1 MGGNLRQAKP
11 REKEIISPSETFSG
25 LVLVSQSS
33 AVKSIGALSRG
44 LAVMHA
50 VEESSA
56 LTLAELHLQ
65 TGIPKASLLRILK
78 TLIESGWVVRHELER
93 RYAPAAAPGDF
104 GRAAQWRARLSAL
117 AAPVR
122 VTLEKRVPWPTD
134 LAVRDGTTM
143 LILDAH
149 RPINSLAV
157 NYRVLGFRPA
167 MLVSSLGRCYLAFCP
182 EQERRDIVAVLSR
195 KPNAQDRSAL
205 RREALQRLV
214 ATGRSLGYCTRDP
227 SELGFDSPERF
238 GALSVPVFAGHQLL
252 ASLSCSWLPRVTDEA
267 HIVAS
272 YLTTLRDAANLIG
285 ERALSA
291 GLTA

>member
-1 MGGNLRQAKP
+1 MGESA
-11 REKEIISPSETFSG
+11 
-25 LVLVSQSS
+25 

-56 LTLAELHLQ
+56 LTLAELHLR

-78 TLIESGWVVRHELER
+78 TLIESGWVIRHELER
-93 RYAPAAAPGDF
+93 RYAPAAAPGNS
-104 GRAAQWRARLSAL
+104 GAAAQWRARLSAL

-134 LAVRDGTTM
+134 LAVRDGSTM

-167 MLVSSLGRCYLAFCP
+167 MLVSSLGRCYLAFALRKNGVRSWPRCP
-182 EQERRDIVAVLSR
+182 ENLMHRIGRPCARMPCSAWWLQGDHVAIARAIHPSSVLIRPSVLAPSR
-195 KPNAQDRSAL
+195 CRSLRGIGCWPRSA
-205 RREALQRLV
+205 AP
-214 ATGRSLGYCTRDP
+214 GCPG
-227 SELGFDSPERF
+227 
-238 GALSVPVFAGHQLL
+238 
-252 ASLSCSWLPRVTDEA
+252 
-267 HIVAS
+267 
-272 YLTTLRDAANLIG
+272 
-285 ERALSA
+285 
-291 GLTA
+291 

>member
-1 MGGNLRQAKP
+1 MG
-11 REKEIISPSETFSG
+11 EPSG
-25 LVLVSQSS
+25 
-33 AVKSIGALSRG
+33 VKSIGALSRG

-56 LTLAELHLQ
+56 LTLAELHVQ

-93 RYAPAAAPGDF
+93 RYAPAAAPGNS
-104 GRAAQWRARLSAL
+104 GAAAQWRARLSAL
-117 AAPVR
+117 AAPIR

-134 LAVRDGTTM
+134 LAVRDGAAM

-182 EQERRDIVAVLSR
+182 EEERRAIVAALSR
-195 KPNAQDRSAL
+195 KPNEQDRSAL
-205 RREALQRLV
+205 RKEALQRLV
-214 ATGRSLGYCTRDP
+214 AAGRSRGYCTRDP

-238 GALSVPVFAGHQLL
+238 GAISVPVFAGQALI

-267 HIVAS
+267 HIVAHH
-272 YLTTLRDAANLIG
+272 LTALRDAANLIG

-291 GLTA
+291 GLVPSARHA